1 MIRRVAVG
9 LVVSASTVVVGLAV
23 PARAQDAAQTKEVAQ
38 TQAAKQMPD
47 LTGNWRFEPK
57 RSDTMQPGGGGAEG
71 RGPRG
76 GMGGDRGGP
85 RGGFGG
91 GRGRPGGGMGG
102 GLGRGPGGP
111 DRAGGPG
118 WPGGDAEQG
127 PPSEGAGRPP
137 VRLPDLMHV
146 TQTGTVVSFEDSSG
160 AVLQEI
166 TTLGGAKDTLV
177 HAPKAQ
183 VLSGQWE
190 GKKLVVERTSPR
202 AGKITEAITL
212 EGEGRLLVIRTKLA
226 GSGDMPSREFKRVY
240 KRVSD

>member
-1 MIRRVAVG
+1 MVRRAVVG
-9 LVVSASTVVVGLAV
+9 LVVSASMVVVGLAV

-38 TQAAKQMPD
+38 TQAAKQVPD

-57 RSDTMQPGGGGAEG
+57 RSDAMQPGGGGAEG

-76 GMGGDRGGP
+76 GMGGERGGP

-102 GLGRGPGGP
+102 PGRGPGGP
-111 DRAGGPG
+111 GG
-118 WPGGDAEQG
+118 PGGDAEQG
-127 PPSEGAGRPP
+127 PPSDVAGRRP

-202 AGKITEAITL
+202 AGKITETITL
-212 EGEGRLLVIRTKLA
+212 EDEGSLLVIRTKLA